1 MGRSTTP
8 AKQEIAYLSRDEII
22 TIHNETMERFGGGE
36 TGIFQQGP
44 DWIDSILMRMKES
57 HFGYIPFDTLT
68 KKTAFM
74 FQALLIY
81 HPFVDGMKRTGIFS
95 CIAFLLRNGYLFI
108 SKDVED
114 SIQFAISV
122 ADKSEEEDPDSSI
135 ETISNWIAERMISFS
150 DNRSLQV
157 MTE

>member
-1 MGRSTTP
+1 
-8 AKQEIAYLSRDEII
+8 
-22 TIHNETMERFGGGE
+22 
-36 TGIFQQGP
+36 
-44 DWIDSILMRMKES
+44 
-57 HFGYIPFDTLT
+57 
-68 KKTAFM
+68 M

-122 ADKSEEEDPDSSI
+122 ADKSKEEDPDSSI
-135 ETISNWIAERMISFS
+135 DTISNWIAERMISFS
-150 DNRSLQV
+150 DKEKMREHAHKSQGTLTCPICRNDMVTLFSPKCRDCGNQLKTFTFEVNAIVEKANFQFKFDREIDAPAQQLV
-157 MTE
+157 HKTLLR